1 MYALGHWKKQEMA
14 HWLRN
19 RDSIWLRKRLKTDIE
34 IYFLSESWPRLLVG
48 ISWQNQ
54 FCRLF
59 FHILLSF
66 LLSKKCHNETTI
78 CTRVIVIFVNILAIH
93 ECTVFIGSKE
103 KRKSV
108 GVFLG
113 MAAGWATE
121 LNFNPFLGDRFA
133 PYFSGKVTPCID
145 CSS

>member
-1 MYALGHWKKQEMA
+1 MA
-14 HWLRN
+14 
-19 RDSIWLRKRLKTDIE
+19 SITRW
-34 IYFLSESWPRLLVG
+34 YFLTKSILPPV
-48 ISWQNQ
+48 
-54 FCRLF
+54 

-113 MAAGWATE
+113 MAAG
-121 LNFNPFLGDRFA
+121 
-133 PYFSGKVTPCID
+133 
-145 CSS
+145 